1 MRINLE
7 TDTISLNIEI
17 GRDKSNPSLQIYI
30 ETDTDRLNIESDC
43 NPFLQDGDGLQ
54 SVYTTLQLQR
64 LL

>member
-7 TDTISLNIEI
+7 TDTIRLNIEI

-43 NPFLQDGDGLQ
+43 NQFLQDGDGLQ
-54 SVYTTLQLQR
+54 SVFTTLQLQR